1 MLQEP
6 LFSESL
12 ISPDVPKYSVPRSL
26 SLGHGCIC
34 LNIFDHTYQLPED
47 LVIRCCMAYAH
58 DYPSV
63 PPQPPTPP
71 QKSIAAAQTL
81 LLDTR
86 TDVCCGPTTASDF
99 GRGGLLSCSQYHEA
113 EAITDKYY
121 WSQSLQEAENVG
133 FRKHLFLG
141 PKCLGL
147 EGLRS

>member
-12 ISPDVPKYSVPRSL
+12 ISPDVPKYSVRRSL
-26 SLGHGCIC
+26 SLGHGCMC

-47 LVIRCCMAYAH
+47 VVIRCCMAYAH

-63 PPQPPTPP
+63 P
-71 QKSIAAAQTL
+71 QTF

-99 GRGGLLSCSQYHEA
+99 GRGGLLSSSQYHEA

-121 WSQSLQEAENVG
+121 WSQSLQEAEDVG